1 MEVAQN
7 KRQSR
12 RLHGNK
18 PVEIIEIGDGNI
30 PVTDLAL
37 QGIIKNKI
45 KIDVPQIVSLPV
57 PPARHAFL
65 VHINKKEKKIMISDW
80 GGKSNKTIGITVGK
94 RKALEN
100 WSEGRRPSTT
110 NSKGRFTPGAVWQQ
124 YSNFM
129 ILLEEKYK
137 LPIEYYEVDK
147 ELKKEAE
154 EHHSAYKNKKE
165 QEGSGGCSY
174 YIFKW
179 LEKYYN

>member
-1 MEVAQN
+1 MKHNKTMKQKTIIGSSPNKMEVAQK

-12 RLHGNK
+12 RLQGNK

-45 KIDVPQIVSLPV
+45 KIDVPQIVSLPI

-80 GGKSNKTIGITVGK
+80 GGKSNKTRGITVGK

-100 WSEGRRPSTT
+100 WR
-110 NSKGRFTPGAVWQQ
+110 Q

-179 LEKYYN
+179 YEKHYN